1 MLKILLAD
9 DHAMLREGLR
19 HVLCRLADE
28 LEILEAGNFN
38 DAIAIARDN
47 PGLSLAVLDLNM
59 PGMESFAGLQAV
71 AAAAPTVPIVVM
83 SGSENPIDM
92 RRALDCGAMGYIP
105 KSENTAVM
113 LTALRLVLEGGLY
126 VPPALLR
133 QSETADTGVMPN
145 PYESMT
151 PRQRAVLTLI
161 VQGKSNKDIA
171 RELDLSEA
179 TVKAHISAIL
189 RVFNVSNRTQAVLQA
204 KKLGL

>member
-133 QSETADTGVMPN
+133 QSETTDTGAMPN